1 MTFVGKLLTVL
12 ILICSIFLTAVAVM
26 LSASQQNWKMQAT
39 ENADEVRRLS
49 QILNDSRSKNE
60 EIKTDLQRER
70 VTSRLALQRSQVQL
84 LVEQEK
90 NTQKEEA
97 LAQEILKSQE
107 QLRIL
112 KQNEDRLAELTTQNK
127 DLRQRTNELTTS
139 LHNTLQQVTT
149 LTDEN

>member
-49 QILNDSRSKNE
+49 QILSDSRSKNE

-149 LTDEN
+149 LTDET